1 MLAMKSSTK
10 RSAGGANR
18 TGTSRF
24 EPAAPPPPLIKS
36 YYTVE
41 YSEERV
47 IPDIEGVDIEM
58 ERKILWDVVN
68 NECDAQSE
76 EIMKTFKY

>member
-1 MLAMKSSTK
+1 MEAYESKAKVVSIK
-10 RSAGGANR
+10 A
-18 TGTSRF
+18 TSR
-24 EPAAPPPPLIKS
+24 ASICTKNKS